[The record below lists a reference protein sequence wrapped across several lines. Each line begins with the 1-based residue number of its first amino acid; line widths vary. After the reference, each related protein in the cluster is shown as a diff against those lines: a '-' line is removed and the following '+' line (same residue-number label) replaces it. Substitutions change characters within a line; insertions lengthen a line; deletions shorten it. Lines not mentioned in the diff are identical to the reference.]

1 MARIKPARRV
11 AAESLAED
19 EPFDWSR
26 VFYLGAH
33 PQSPGGVEG
42 TPFQPQA
49 RVFPS
54 APRPQEEEFTFDPE
68 VLEVAAPSPRR
79 RPDTRPRYKPAYTPS
94 PTMES
99 ALGKARAQE
108 GGISPATE
116 FMTGAAAG
124 AVSGF
129 GGLLEAQAAG
139 ALGIVDEETDKT
151 MKAWRSSVEEQ
162 EEEIKQI
169 LASDP
174 DLLESLQREAADI
187 VSIFTSGDETPP
199 ERPQPPGVRQIERTP
214 PVSPG
219 KAGEVMGGAL
229 LQGILADSGLM
240 LNDLKAYGEA
250 FPLAT
255 AMTISPALAN
265 KLVKAGGKSAGKIKD
280 FQKSVREKLASME
293 AQDLEDLRRDTR
305 RMTNQ
310 ADNAADEADALGS
323 VAEEAGTT
331 PDELRTNLE
340 GTDLTSMAKQ
350 EVKDVADKVAASLP
364 DLPDDPLVMASKHAD
379 TRKRLDQL
387 TNTLGL
393 SDVAKNI
400 GTDKKTLKAALN
412 RAQGLLDIRTGVSEA
427 GKTTVSVLPSEG
439 FTLRLSQARKGETIL
454 TDVEQFAA
462 LMYSKFLEDNIAQAT
477 AKMANDLNALGQ
489 KPKGLGKTKWAEDVK
504 KIKDDAGE
512 LIKED
517 MGLQRDILEALDV
530 SGSSWGRAGR
540 GRQAALEMFQDLTET
555 SVVNRATVS
564 KGAPLTDKEL
574 ASVTKMYREGSSKK
588 AKGKRAVRE
597 ADEAIKG
604 LDEELEKP
612 LPAKTRRRLKSAK
625 KTWQK
630 RKAKGTKDASEGA
643 QMEMAASVIGPFART
658 KALFGLSRSLNA
670 MLDLSAIGR
679 QGIGL
684 LKEHPV
690 IGAKA
695 FFRSVA
701 AGFNTGYAQALQR
714 KMLTTTKK
722 GKEVSSGFADYANR
736 AKLFMADVEGVAGTG
751 GTNRREEMF
760 VDAML
765 LDANI
770 LPSVLDPL
778 KAGAKGAMGWSE
790 RTYNT
795 VLNQM
800 RGEIF
805 DRWTRLD
812 DQGAFMTKQFYDG
825 DVVFDKDGIPRV
837 SHQDAKEMARIINLS
852 TGRGDLMEALPFG
865 KGRVQGRQARK
876 INQWL
881 GTAFFAPRFATSRVW
896 APATTAFDGIVGL
909 VKTIKPGSKP
919 SAKQIRQMTRILK
932 QQAANAAL
940 TQAAAMM
947 FTNKTPS
954 EALYDFW
961 DQSNPESFMA
971 ITIPGDWG
979 DGPYVI
985 DTSGGIGSTYR
996 YLPAFLKSFEEG
1008 KVPDARTGRLIM
1020 NKVIGPIGALI
1031 TMGTGKN
1038 FKGDELGEGYAAW
1051 SLDWMAR
1058 RLAQPA
1064 FQVITPIVMQELISG
1079 FVEDSALHG
1088 VIVSRKEAGE
1098 VLGPLAANFFGLSTY
1113 QRDPE

>member
-1 MARIKPARRV
+1 M
-11 AAESLAED
+11 L
-19 EPFDWSR
+19 F
-26 VFYLGAH
+26 
-33 PQSPGGVEG
+33 
-42 TPFQPQA
+42 
-49 RVFPS
+49 
-54 APRPQEEEFTFDPE
+54 
-68 VLEVAAPSPRR
+68 
-79 RPDTRPRYKPAYTPS
+79 
-94 PTMES
+94 
-99 ALGKARAQE
+99 
-108 GGISPATE
+108 
-116 FMTGAAAG
+116 
-124 AVSGF
+124 
-129 GGLLEAQAAG
+129 
-139 ALGIVDEETDKT
+139 
-151 MKAWRSSVEEQ
+151 RS
-162 EEEIKQI
+162 
-169 LASDP
+169 
-174 DLLESLQREAADI
+174 
-187 VSIFTSGDETPP
+187 
-199 ERPQPPGVRQIERTP
+199 
-214 PVSPG
+214 
-219 KAGEVMGGAL
+219 
-229 LQGILADSGLM
+229 
-240 LNDLKAYGEA
+240 
-250 FPLAT
+250 
-255 AMTISPALAN
+255 
-265 KLVKAGGKSAGKIKD
+265 
-280 FQKSVREKLASME
+280 
-293 AQDLEDLRRDTR
+293 
-305 RMTNQ
+305 
-310 ADNAADEADALGS
+310 
-323 VAEEAGTT
+323 
-331 PDELRTNLE
+331 
-340 GTDLTSMAKQ
+340 
-350 EVKDVADKVAASLP
+350 
-364 DLPDDPLVMASKHAD
+364 
-379 TRKRLDQL
+379 
-387 TNTLGL
+387 
-393 SDVAKNI
+393 
-400 GTDKKTLKAALN
+400 
-412 RAQGLLDIRTGVSEA
+412 
-427 GKTTVSVLPSEG
+427 
-439 FTLRLSQARKGETIL
+439 
-454 TDVEQFAA
+454 
-462 LMYSKFLEDNIAQAT
+462 EDNIAQAT
-477 AKMANDLNALGQ
+477 TNMANDLKALGQ
-489 KPKGLGKTKWAEDVK
+489 KPKGLGKTKWADDVQ
-504 KIKDDAGE
+504 KIKDGAGE

-574 ASVTKMYREGSSKK
+574 ASVTKMYREGSNKK
-588 AKGKRAVRE
+588 ARGKKAVKE

-612 LPAKTRRRLKSAK
+612 LPGKDRRRLKGAK

-643 QMEMAASVIGPFART
+643 QMEMAAAVIGPYAKA

-684 LKEHPV
+684 LKEHPI

-770 LPSVLDPL
+770 LPSALDPL

-825 DVVFDKDGIPRV
+825 DIIFDKDGIPRV
-837 SHQDAKEMARIINLS
+837 SNQDAKEMARIINLS
-852 TGRGDLMEALPFG
+852 TGRGDLMEGLPFG
-865 KGRVQGRQARK
+865 KGRVQGRMARK
-876 INQWL
+876 INSWL

-961 DQSNPESFMA
+961 DQSSPGFMA

-979 DGPYVI
+979 DGDYI
-985 DTSGGIGSTYR
+985 LDTSGGIGSTYR
-996 YLPAFLKSFEEG
+996 YMPALLKSLEEG

-1031 TMGTGKN
+1031 SMATGKN
-1038 FKGDELGEGYAAW
+1038 FKGDDLGEGYAAW
-1051 SLDWMAR
+1051 TLDWMAR
-1058 RLAQPA
+1058 RFAEPGL
-1064 FQVITPIVMQELISG
+1064 QVITPIIMQELIGG

-1113 QRDPE
+1113 QRDSK

>member
-1 MARIKPARRV
+1 MARIKLPRAQ
-11 AAESLAED
+11 AAEALTED
-19 EPFDWSR
+19 EPLDWSR
-26 VFYLGAH
+26 VYYLGAH
-33 PQSPGGVEG
+33 PQSPGGTEG
-42 TPFQPQA
+42 TPYQPQA
-49 RVFPS
+49 RVFPN
-54 APRPQEEEFTFDPE
+54 APRVQEEEFIFDPD
-68 VLEVAAPSPRR
+68 VLEVAAPAPRR
-79 RPDTRPRYKPAYTPS
+79 RPDTRPRYEPAYPTS
-94 PTMES
+94 PTMGK
-99 ALGKARAQE
+99 ALETARAQE
-108 GGISPATE
+108 GGLVPAGE
-116 FMTGAAAG
+116 FLTGAAAG
-124 AVSGF
+124 AASGL

-151 MKAWRSSVEEQ
+151 MEEWGSSVEEQ
-162 EEEIKQI
+162 EAEIKKI

-174 DLLESLQREAADI
+174 DLLESLQREASDI
-187 VSIFTSGDETPP
+187 MAIFSSGDEAPP
-199 ERPQPPGVRQIERTP
+199 ERPQPPGVRQIKRQA

-219 KAGEVMGGAL
+219 KTGEVMGGAL

-240 LNDLKAYGEA
+240 LNDFKAYGEA

-255 AMTISPALAN
+255 AMTISPALLN
-265 KLVKAGGKSAGKIKD
+265 KLLKAGGKSAGKIKD
-280 FQKSVREKLASME
+280 FQKAVREKLDTME
-293 AQDLEDLRRDTR
+293 AQDLEYLRRDTR
-305 RMTNQ
+305 RLTNE

-323 VAEEAGTT
+323 VADEAGST
-331 PDELRTNLE
+331 PGELRSNLE

-350 EVKDVADKVAASLP
+350 EVKDVADKIAASLP

-387 TNTLGL
+387 TDTLGL
-393 SDVAKNI
+393 SEVAKNI
-400 GTDKKTLKAALN
+400 GTDKKTLKAALEK
-412 RAQGLLDIRTGVSEA
+412 AQGLLDIRSGVSPG
-427 GKTTVSVLPSEG
+427 GKTTVAVLPSDA
-439 FTLRLSQARKGETIL
+439 FTLRLNQARSGETIL

-477 AKMANDLNALGQ
+477 TNMANDLKALGQ
-489 KPKGLGKTKWAEDVK
+489 RPRGFGNKKWAEDVK
-504 KIKDDAGE
+504 NIKDGAGE

-517 MGLQRDILEALDV
+517 MGLQRDLLEALDV

-540 GRQAALEMFQDLTET
+540 GRQAALEMFQDLSET
-555 SVVNRATVS
+555 SVVNRATVA

-574 ASVTKMYREGSSKK
+574 ASVTKMYGEGSTKKGRGKK
-588 AKGKRAVRE
+588 AVKE
-597 ADEAIKG
+597 ADEAIKAI
-604 LDEELEKP
+604 DKELEKR
-612 LPAKTRRRLKSAK
+612 LPGKDRRRLKGAK

-643 QMEMAASVIGPFART
+643 QMEMAAAVIGPYART

-670 MLDLSAIGR
+670 MMDLSAIGR

-684 LKEHPV
+684 LKEHPI

-714 KMLTTTKK
+714 KMLTRVKN

-736 AKLFMADVEGVAGTG
+736 AKLFMADVEGIAGTG

-770 LPSVLDPL
+770 LPSVFDPV
-778 KAGAKGAMGWSE
+778 KGGAKMAMGWSE

-805 DRWTRLD
+805 DKWTRLD
-812 DQGAFMTKQFYDG
+812 DQGAFMTKKFYDG
-825 DVVFDKDGIPRV
+825 DIVFDKEGIPRV
-837 SHQDAKEMARIINLS
+837 SNKDAKEMARIINLS

-876 INQWL
+876 INSWL
-881 GTAFFAPRFATSRVW
+881 GTVFFAPRFATSRAL

-909 VKTIKPGSKP
+909 VKTVKPGSKP
-919 SAKQIRQMTRILK
+919 STKQIRQMTRILK
-932 QQAANAAL
+932 QQAANAAM

-961 DQSNPESFMA
+961 DQSGDGFMA

-979 DGPYVI
+979 EGDYI
-985 DTSGGIGSTYR
+985 LDTSGGIGSTYR
-996 YLPAFLKSFEEG
+996 YLPAILKALEEG
-1008 KVPDARTGRLIM
+1008 KVSDARTGRLIM

-1031 TMGTGKN
+1031 SMATGKN
-1038 FKGDELGEGYAAW
+1038 FKGDTLGEGYAAW

-1058 RLAQPA
+1058 RFAEPGL
-1064 FQVITPIVMQELISG
+1064 QVITPIIMQELIGG
-1079 FVEDSALHG
+1079 FIEDSALHG
-1088 VIVSRKEAGE
+1088 VMVSRKEAGE